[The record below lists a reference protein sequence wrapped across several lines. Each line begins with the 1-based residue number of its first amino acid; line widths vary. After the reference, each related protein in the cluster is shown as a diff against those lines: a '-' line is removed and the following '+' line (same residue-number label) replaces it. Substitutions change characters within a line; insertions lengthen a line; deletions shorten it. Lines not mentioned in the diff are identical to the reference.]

1 MLLDRNCSTMT
12 VNNNG
17 EAALD
22 LACRFGHVHVGT
34 TSNLFLSSPQN
45 SRSNGNT
52 FSLEFEREFVYCKTS
67 TFSSKLDLCISE
79 RVVYLVYM

>member
-1 MLLDRNCSTMT
+1 MT

-34 TSNLFLSSPQN
+34 TFLTCFCLHLKIPEAMETHSP
-45 SRSNGNT
+45 
-52 FSLEFEREFVYCKTS
+52 FSL
-67 TFSSKLDLCISE
+67 
-79 RVVYLVYM
+79 